1 MTLSFPY
8 MVRKKNL
15 IIFVDM
21 EVNQHFL
28 YRYGTKE
35 VFSIECWNKKKK
47 SNSFLTNYTNRHLV
61 DSVMRKEENR
71 PMIVKMYRSI
81 CIDNGKEWKSFG
93 FWLHFPSFPTR
104 YIGKILF
111 FFQSFFDNWIKQFN
125 TFDRQQAVETNTPWP
140 FPCKSE
146 RTLFVFL

>member
-81 CIDNGKEWKSFG
+81 CIDNGKE
-93 FWLHFPSFPTR
+93 
-104 YIGKILF
+104 
-111 FFQSFFDNWIKQFN
+111 
-125 TFDRQQAVETNTPWP
+125 
-140 FPCKSE
+140 
-146 RTLFVFL
+146 